1 MTKYE
6 KDIFTIINSSK
17 EHLTAEQIFGKMRT
31 IHSKVA
37 LATVYNNL
45 DKLLETKLIQK
56 VVVEGMP
63 DRYDRAA
70 KHDHIV
76 CSCCG
81 KIKDIR
87 FSDLSDSLR
96 EQMEDEFLFYDLK
109 VFSVCPD
116 CQRKLKD
123 STDMES

>member
-45 DKLLETKLIQK
+45 NKLLETKLIQK
-56 VVVEGMP
+56 N
-63 DRYDRAA
+63 
-70 KHDHIV
+70 
-76 CSCCG
+76 
-81 KIKDIR
+81 
-87 FSDLSDSLR
+87 
-96 EQMEDEFLFYDLK
+96 
-109 VFSVCPD
+109 
-116 CQRKLKD
+116 
-123 STDMES
+123 